1 MMFGRGYYGTNG
13 CFGLF
18 GSSPWYMWG
27 SMIILIVLAIVIV
40 AMIVK
45 SKGNVKNSSSEAL
58 ELLKIKLVRGEI
70 TEEEYLRKKEIL
82 TFK

>member
-13 CFGLF
+13 CFGSF
-18 GSSPWYMWG
+18 GFSPWYMWG
-27 SMIILIVLAIVIV
+27 SMIIFFVLAIVIV

-45 SKGNVKNSSSEAL
+45 SKGHVKNSSSEAL

>member
-1 MMFGRGYYGTNG
+1 
-13 CFGLF
+13 
-18 GSSPWYMWG
+18 
-27 SMIILIVLAIVIV
+27 MIIFIVLAIVIV